1 MPPDRQLALDLKPED
16 WLPYEELVQA
26 FEQAWADGKRPAL
39 EDYLPPGGDWPWAAL
54 AELVHAE
61 LEFRLKAGEAVRVE
75 EYWRRYPRLHEETD
89 AALELI
95 EAELCLRRRRE
106 SDLKC
111 AEYLERFPQYADELK
126 QVWQRLILDDAGD
139 GRFAST
145 ALFPNA
151 QPAADATTLGGRTRL
166 GRYELLEVVGRGAF
180 GIVYR
185 ARDAE
190 LGRVAAVKVPR
201 PDGVELP
208 EEAERFLREARSAAQ
223 LQHPHIATLLHVGQD
238 HGTCFLVYEFIHGR
252 TLAAALAEAP
262 WVPRRAAELTAQV
275 AEALDYAHRQG
286 VIHRDLKPSNI
297 MLDEA
302 GAPRILD
309 FGLAKREAGEKTL
322 TLEGEVLGTPA
333 YMSPEQARGEAHRVD
348 ARTDVYSLGVVL
360 YELLAGEVPFRGN
373 ARMVLQ
379 QVLEEDPRPPRRL
392 NDRIPRDLETICLK
406 CLHKEPH
413 QRYAGARELADDLR
427 RFLAGESIRARPVGP
442 LERGRKWVRR
452 RPYRAALL
460 AVCGLMLLSL
470 LAGGWGY
477 AQRERWHAERERH
490 SADEARA
497 QALLARRQQYA
508 AEINLAYHAWEQYRR
523 EQALELLE
531 RQRPQ
536 AGEPDLRGFEWYY
549 LWRLC
554 HRDLLLRGHTGGI
567 DCLAFSPDGRLLASG
582 SGDMTVK
589 LWDTATWKERGSLRG
604 HRQTV
609 QCLAFSSDGQILASG
624 SVDGTVKLWD
634 ADTGQERATLAGGQ
648 GAIYGVAFS
657 PDGNTLATAGFDRT
671 VRLWDLPTQ
680 QERATLSMAG
690 PDAKLTSPVISA
702 VAFSPDGKT
711 LAASSWERE
720 AVWLWDVET
729 QKVRAVVKHG
739 TYRLAFSRDGTL
751 LATGG
756 PEGPIKL
763 WDVATGQQRAT
774 LEGHTDGVREV
785 AFAPD
790 GKMLASAGDD
800 ETVRLWDLTALGDP
814 KALTPRFTCK
824 GHTGM
829 AYTVAFAPDGNT
841 VASGG
846 IDQIVHLWEAHT
858 GRPRTTAPKEG
869 GDSSEAEHE
878 TTPLAERSGGIL
890 IRHPGMVNGVTFSPD
905 SRTLAV
911 SSRSGVR
918 LWDVATKRQ
927 TKTLEELGGEM
938 AAAFFPDGRRLVTA
952 CHPMRLW
959 DVTTGRI
966 EAALD
971 GHIHYLYAM
980 ALSPDGKLL
989 AGCGGVSGKPGEVEL
1004 WDVDARTK
1012 IADLPDCPDWVR
1024 AVAFSPDSHALA
1036 TGLGNQRVRLWDLTP
1051 LGTGGP
1057 VCPKCTLEGHH
1068 GVILALAFS
1077 PDGKMLASAGADQ
1090 TIKLWDLA
1098 ARGEQGPHLHATLRG
1113 HTGPITSL
1121 AFTPD
1126 GKTLA
1131 SGSWDRS
1138 VKLWDPATGRELA
1151 TLLGHRKRING
1162 VAFSPDGK
1170 TLASGGV
1177 DMQVFLWRAATAEE
1191 VAHSGD

>member
-1 MPPDRQLALDLKPED
+1 MPLENQPALDLKPED
-16 WLPYEELVQA
+16 WLPYEELVQT

-39 EDYLPPGGDWPWAAL
+39 EDHLPPGGDWPWAAL
-54 AELVHAE
+54 VELVHAE

-75 EYWRRYPRLHEETD
+75 EYWRRYPRLHEETA

-95 EAELCLRRRRE
+95 ETELRLRHRQE
-106 SDLKC
+106 PDLKC

-126 QVWQRLILDDAGD
+126 QVWQRLILDDADD
-139 GRFAST
+139 GRSAST
-145 ALFPNA
+145 ASFPNA
-151 QPAADATTLGGRTRL
+151 RPTANGSALGGRTRL

-185 ARDAE
+185 ACDAE
-190 LGRVAAVKVPR
+190 LDRVVAVKVPR
-201 PDGVELP
+201 PDGAALP
-208 EEAERFLREARSAAQ
+208 EDAERFLREARSAAQ

-238 HGTCFLVYEFIHGR
+238 QGTCFLVYEFVPGR
-252 TLAAALAEAP
+252 TLAAALADGP
-262 WVPRRAAELTAQV
+262 WLPTPAAELAAEL
-275 AEALDYAHRQG
+275 AEALEYAHRQG
-286 VIHRDLKPSNI
+286 IIHRDLKPSNI

-373 ARMVLQ
+373 ARMVLK
-379 QVLEEDPRPPRRL
+379 QVLEEDPRPPRQL

-406 CLHKEPH
+406 CLHKEPD
-413 QRYAGARELADDLR
+413 QRYAGARALADDLR

-554 HRDLLLRGHTGGI
+554 HRDLLLRGHTDRI
-567 DCLAFSPDGRLLASG
+567 NCLAFSPDGRTLASG

-589 LWDTATWKERGSLRG
+589 LWDTATWKERRTLRG
-604 HRQTV
+604 HRQEV
-609 QCLAFSSDGQILASG
+609 YCLAFAPDGQTLATG
-624 SVDGTVKLWD
+624 SADGTIKLWD
-634 ADTGQERATLAGGQ
+634 PGTGQERATLAGTQ
-648 GAIYGVAFS
+648 GMIEDVAFS
-657 PDGNTLATAGFDRT
+657 PDGRTLAASGFDWT
-671 VRLWDLPTQ
+671 VRLWDLAAGR
-680 QERATLSMAG
+680 ERAVLTMAI
-690 PDAKLTSPVISA
+690 PDAKVASPVISA

-711 LAASSWERE
+711 LAASSWGRE
-720 AVWLWDVET
+720 EVWLWDLKT
-729 QKVRAVVKHG
+729 QKVRAIVKHNP
-739 TYRLAFSRDGTL
+739 YRLAFSPDGKW

-756 PEGPIKL
+756 GDGSIKL
-763 WDVATGQQRAT
+763 WDAATGTERAT
-774 LEGHTDGVREV
+774 LEGHRDGVREV

-790 GKMLASAGDD
+790 GKMLASASDD
-800 ETVRLWDLTALGDP
+800 ETVRLWDLTALGARKTLP
-814 KALTPRFTCK
+814 PRFTCK

-829 AYTVAFAPDGNT
+829 VYTVAFAPDGNT
-841 VASGG
+841 VASAG
-846 IDQIVHLWEAHT
+846 IDQTVHLWDAHT
-858 GRPRTTAPKEG
+858 GRSRTVDREGSHDAFGSDGAPAAVAHA
-869 GDSSEAEHE
+869 DR
-878 TTPLAERSGGIL
+878 TL
-890 IRHPGMVNGVTFSPD
+890 IRQPELVTGVAFSPNGH
-905 SRTLAV
+905 TLAV
-911 SSRSGVR
+911 SGSHAID
-918 LWDVATKRQ
+918 LWDLATGRQ
-927 TKTLEELGGEM
+927 TMTLRGHQGLS
-938 AAAFFPDGRRLVTA
+938 AIAFFPDGRRLASAAYDKTV
-952 CHPMRLW
+952 RLW
-959 DVTTGRI
+959 DLATGRTD
-966 EAALD
+966 AVLKGHALE
-971 GHIHYLYAM
+971 IYAL
-980 ALSPDGKLL
+980 AVSPDGKLL
-989 AGCGGVSGKPGEVEL
+989 ASSGGQPGKPGEVKL
-1004 WDVDARTK
+1004 WDVATRKEIAR
-1012 IADLPDCPDWVR
+1012 LPDCSNWVR
-1024 AVAFSPDSHALA
+1024 AVAFSPDARTLA
-1036 TGLGNQRVRLWDLTP
+1036 TGLDDQRVRLWDVSA
-1051 LGTGGP
+1051 GGSVRP
-1057 VCPKCTLEGHH
+1057 VSTLEGHH
-1068 GVILALAFS
+1068 GVIRSLRFS
-1077 PDGKMLASAGADQ
+1077 PDGKTLAAADRAV
-1090 TIKLWDLA
+1090 KLWDLSA
-1098 ARGEQGPHLHATLRG
+1098 LNERGPQLRATLRG
-1113 HTGPITSL
+1113 HTGPVTAV

-1126 GKTLA
+1126 GETLA
-1131 SGSWDRS
+1131 SGSWDKT

-1151 TLLGHRKRING
+1151 TLRGHKG
-1162 VAFSPDGK
+1162 WVQSVAFSPDGK

-1177 DMQVFLWRAATAEE
+1177 DMQVLLWRAATADE